1 MYKEVYK
8 NVKILKYDRCTDNVN
23 SFEGFEKDTLTILLK
38 GNIDEDSPSDTHSYS
53 ISFPAAVGEYTV
65 DFSPYCYKHKYILKI
80 NSVGQN
86 NISIT
91 FNGYDYTLHEGINFL
106 FDEREYQASYDGPWF
121 TGVDEWKA
129 VWVK

>member
-1 MYKEVYK
+1 MYIDMYEAYK
-8 NVKILKYDRCTDNVN
+8 IKYDEYFDKVDPYK
-23 SFEGFEKDTLTILLK
+23 GLGKDTLTIRLE
-38 GNIDEDSPSDTHSYS
+38 GNIGEDRPREMHRYS

-65 DFSPYCYKHKYILKI
+65 DFSPYCYKPKYILKI

-91 FNGYDYTLHEGINFL
+91 FNGNDYTLHEGINVL
-106 FDEREYQASYDGPWF
+106 FEIRKSQTSYDGPWF

>member
-1 MYKEVYK
+1 MNKMDR
-8 NVKILKYDRCTDNVN
+8 IKYDEYFDKVN
-23 SFEGFEKDTLTILLK
+23 PYEGLEKDTLTIRLE
-38 GNIDEDSPSDTHSYS
+38 GNIDEDCPSDTHSYS

-65 DFSPYCYKHKYILKI
+65 DFSPCCYEPKYILKI

-91 FNGYDYTLHEGINFL
+91 FNGNDYTLHEGVNFL
-106 FDEREYQASYDGPWF
+106 FDIRRYQASYDGPWF

>member
-1 MYKEVYK
+1 M
-8 NVKILKYDRCTDNVN
+8 NRLKYNNIFDKVDLY
-23 SFEGFEKDTLTILLK
+23 EGLEKDTLTIRLE
-38 GNIDEDSPSDTHSYS
+38 GNISEDCPSDMHRYD

-65 DFSPYCYKHKYILKI
+65 DFSFYFPKHRYILKI

-91 FNGYDYTLHEGINFL
+91 FNGNDYTLHEGMNFL
-106 FDEREYQASYDGPWF
+106 FDIRKSQTSYDGPWF

>member
-1 MYKEVYK
+1 MKR
-8 NVKILKYDRCTDNVN
+8 LKYNEIFDKVDLY
-23 SFEGFEKDTLTILLK
+23 EGLEKDTLTMRLE
-38 GNIDEDSPSDTHSYS
+38 GNISEDRPSDMHRYD
-53 ISFPAAVGEYTV
+53 ISFPAEVGEYTV
-65 DFSPYCYKHKYILKI
+65 DFSPYIPKRRYILKI

-91 FNGYDYTLHEGINFL
+91 FNGNDYTLHEGINFL
-106 FDEREYQASYDGPWF
+106 FDIRKSQASYDGPWF

>member
-1 MYKEVYK
+1 MNHMQY
-8 NVKILKYDRCTDNVN
+8 NKILDKVDLY
-23 SFEGFEKDTLTILLK
+23 EGLEKDTLTIRLE
-38 GNIDEDSPSDTHSYS
+38 GNISEDCPSDMHRYD
-53 ISFPAAVGEYTV
+53 ISFPAEVGEYTF
-65 DFSPYCYKHKYILKI
+65 DFSPYFWNPKYILKI

-91 FNGYDYTLHEGINFL
+91 FNGNDYTLHEGINFL

-121 TGVDEWKA
+121 TGVDELKA

>member
-1 MYKEVYK
+1 MKR
-8 NVKILKYDRCTDNVN
+8 LKYNEIFDKVDLY
-23 SFEGFEKDTLTILLK
+23 EGLEKDTLTMRLE
-38 GNIDEDSPSDTHSYS
+38 GNISEDCPSDMHRYD
-53 ISFPAAVGEYTV
+53 ISFPAEVGEYTV
-65 DFSPYCYKHKYILKI
+65 DFSPYIPKRRYILKI

-91 FNGYDYTLHEGINFL
+91 FNGNDYTLHEGINFL
-106 FDEREYQASYDGPWF
+106 FDIRKSQASYDGPWF

>member
-1 MYKEVYK
+1 M
-8 NVKILKYDRCTDNVN
+8 NRLKYNEIFDKVDLY
-23 SFEGFEKDTLTILLK
+23 EGLEKDTLTIRLE
-38 GNIDEDSPSDTHSYS
+38 GNICERCPSDMHRYD

-65 DFSPYCYKHKYILKI
+65 DFSPYFWNPKYILKI

-91 FNGYDYTLHEGINFL
+91 FNGNDYTLHEGINFL
-106 FDEREYQASYDGPWF
+106 FDIRESQASYDGPWF
-121 TGVDEWKA
+121 TGVDELKA